1 MSSQV
6 KVKAKNGRIY
16 VYEVDSFWNKEKKK
30 PDSRRKCIGH
40 INELTGE
47 IVPNRP
53 RAKNGSGFRQSK
65 SGSRITVTGCG
76 SFSIVDKAAHETGVI
91 DCLRRVFPNH
101 WPYIMT
107 CCQFLASAG
116 DPLYLIDRWSAHNE
130 TYLPDGLISQRAS
143 ELLPCLTLSK
153 QQEFFRTWIAHNGSK
168 EYFALD
174 ITSISSYSEF
184 ISMVKYGYNRDH
196 EPLPQINLLM
206 ITGQKSRLPIYFM
219 PLDGKIKDVKAL
231 KSVLENQTMIAPK
244 TLSLIMDKGFFS
256 LYNLEALYKNH
267 FHFALGVPF
276 TSRIAREAVEK
287 YRDKIE
293 SHYNVVSVSGNE
305 VYGVTDLQKWEGHRL
320 YLHIY
325 FDSDKAAGEKKA
337 FNHKLHTT
345 YEALC
350 SGEKIKDEEF
360 AEKYFIIKETKVRG
374 RKVLYN
380 DEAIESHLKNRVGW
394 FVMASNFI
402 KDKKEALAIY
412 REKDSVEKSFDDLKN
427 QMDMKRLRV
436 HSEEAMNGR
445 IFLQFIALI
454 LTVWIRQKLSEAKWA
469 KKYSYQEIM
478 NEIGELKK
486 ISELGKRKN
495 LTLQTTSLQNQ
506 IIELFGLK

>member
-6 KVKAKNGRIY
+6 KVKGKNGRIY
-16 VYEVDSFWNKEKKK
+16 VYEVESFWNKEKKK
-30 PDSRRKCIGH
+30 PDSHRKCIGH
-40 INELTGE
+40 IDEQTGE

-53 RAKNGSGFRQSK
+53 RAKNGNGLRQSK
-65 SGSRITVTGCG
+65 PESQITVTGSG
-76 SFSIVDKAAHETGVI
+76 SFSIVDKAARETGLM
-91 DCLRRVFPNH
+91 DCLKKVFPNH

-107 CCQFLASAG
+107 CCEFLASTG

-130 TYLPDGLISQRAS
+130 TYLPNGLISQRVS
-143 ELLPCLTLSK
+143 ELLQCLTLSK
-153 QQEFFRTWIAHNGSK
+153 QQEFFRTWIAHNESK

-174 ITSISSYSEF
+174 ITSVSSYSEF

-206 ITGQKSRLPIYFM
+206 ITGQKSKLPIYFM

-231 KSVLENQTMIAPK
+231 KSVLENQTMITPK
-244 TLSLIMDKGFFS
+244 MLSLIMDKGFFS
-256 LYNLEALYKNH
+256 LYNLEALYKDH

-276 TSRIAREAVEK
+276 TSKIAKEAVEK
-287 YRDKIE
+287 YRDTIE
-293 SHYNVVSVSGNE
+293 SHYNVVSVAGDE
-305 VYGVTDLQKWEGHRL
+305 VYGVTELQKWEGHRL

-345 YEALC
+345 YQALC
-350 SGEKIKDEEF
+350 NDEKVNDEKFVET
-360 AEKYFIIKETKVRG
+360 YFTIKETKVRG

-380 DEAIESHLKNRVGW
+380 DAAIENHLKNRVGW

-402 KDKKEALAIY
+402 KDKTEALTIY
-412 REKDSVEKSFDDLKN
+412 REKDCVEKSFDDLKN

-436 HSEEAMNGR
+436 HSEETMNGR
-445 IFLQFIALI
+445 IFIQFLTLI
-454 LTVWIRQKLSEAKWA
+454 LVVWIRQKLSEVKWSN
-469 KKYSYQEIM
+469 KYSYQEIM

-486 ISELGKRKN
+486 ISVEGKRKN

-506 IIELFGLK
+506 IMELFGL